1 MVCGA
6 YLVHALTSP
15 PPPLCYHFV
24 SLCTL
29 FSRLH
34 HTGSRGWKL
43 HACTRGVRARMKV
56 RIRSQSAMFFRL
68 RDDCPAAIALACAAA
83 SFSAAA
89 LALYWPWLQPP
100 PAPPLPSF
108 AASFL
113 ACAGT
118 ITSVSRVRWEDQGRA
133 VPSDSTPD
141 ISTESIPSIP
151 SESIP
156 SSSFSRESRA

>member
-1 MVCGA
+1 
-6 YLVHALTSP
+6 
-15 PPPLCYHFV
+15 
-24 SLCTL
+24 
-29 FSRLH
+29 
-34 HTGSRGWKL
+34 
-43 HACTRGVRARMKV
+43 MKV
-56 RIRSQSAMFFRL
+56 RIRTESGPNQVTIGHVLQTQRRL
-68 RDDCPAAIALACAAA
+68 PGNICPAAIALACAAA
-83 SFSAAA
+83 SFFTSFSAAA
-89 LALYWPWLQPP
+89 LALYWPQPP
-100 PAPPLPSF
+100 PAPPLPSL

-141 ISTESIPSIP
+141 ISTDIIP